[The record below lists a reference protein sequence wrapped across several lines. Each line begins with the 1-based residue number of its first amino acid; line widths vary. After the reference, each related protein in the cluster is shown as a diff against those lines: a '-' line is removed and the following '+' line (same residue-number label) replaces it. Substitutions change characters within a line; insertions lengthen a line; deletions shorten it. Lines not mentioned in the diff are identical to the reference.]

1 MRDQLDR
8 FNKSNVQLLAIDPH
22 EHWSAKYLLK
32 DSGFG
37 TDDLNYPLL
46 TDAAKTV
53 SAMYGVAFQMRIHT
67 EWSNR
72 PATFIVDK
80 AGVLRYARLGKSFSD
95 RPRADEI
102 LEQLDYVDVAFPGR

>member
-8 FNKSNVQLLAIDPH
+8 FNQSNVQLLAIDPH

-46 TDAAKTV
+46 TDAAQTV
-53 SAMYGVAFQMRIHT
+53 SAMYGVASTSPPFLDVVDYATDSPSSTTLVLSRHSLNVDPNPSQVVDYAT
-67 EWSNR
+67 EFGV
-72 PATFIVDK
+72 TFEVD
-80 AGVLRYARLGKSFSD
+80 
-95 RPRADEI
+95 I
-102 LEQLDYVDVAFPGR
+102 